1 MQKHHIEKLLTG
13 TSRVNSA
20 GHLEIG
26 GCDTLDLVREFG
38 TPLICYDEA
47 LIRSNC
53 RTYINSFKRGDN
65 RVAYA
70 GKAFLSIAM
79 CQIVEEEGLY
89 LDVVSGGELYTAL
102 KAGFP
107 TERIYFHGNNKTE
120 YELQQAL
127 HAQVGCFVIDNR
139 HEYELLSQL
148 MPTANYKPV
157 ILLRVALG
165 VDAATH
171 KYIQT
176 GQHDSKFGFAIHSV
190 ELDKTIGDLIRDTRM
205 EFIGFHS
212 HIGSQITTLGGF
224 RQAVGIMFD
233 LVKQYKETYQWIPKE
248 LSLGGGLGITYTL
261 DEEAN
266 TIEDLTT
273 LVLATADEQMKR
285 VEVYPRLVLEP
296 GRSIIGQAG
305 TTLYTTG
312 SIKQIAGVR
321 NYVAVD
327 GGMTDNPRPALYQA
341 QYQCA
346 LAGRIL
352 EKDEE
357 TYSIAG
363 RCCESGDMLI
373 WNHELPRVI
382 HDEVLAVFCTGA
394 YNYSMASNYNRIPR
408 PAVILVRDGKAR
420 VIIQR
425 ESYDDLIMLD
435 KSLS

>member
-1 MQKHHIEKLLTG
+1 M
-13 TSRVNSA
+13 
-20 GHLEIG
+20 
-26 GCDTLDLVREFG
+26 
-38 TPLICYDEA
+38 
-47 LIRSNC
+47 
-53 RTYINSFKRGDN
+53 
-65 RVAYA
+65 AYA

-79 CQIVEEEGLY
+79 CQIVNEEGLF

-102 KAGFP
+102 RAGFP
-107 TERIYFHGNNKTE
+107 TERIYFHGYNKTE

-127 HAQVGCFVIDNR
+127 HAQVGCIVIDNR
-139 HEYELLSQL
+139 HEYELLRQL
-148 MPTANYKPV
+148 MPTANYRPV

-176 GQHDSKFGFAIHSV
+176 GQHDSKFGFAIHSADL
-190 ELDKTIGDLIRDTRM
+190 EITFKDLIEDTSM
-205 EFIGFHS
+205 ELVGFHS
-212 HIGSQITTLGGF
+212 HIGSQITTLSGF
-224 RQAVGIMFD
+224 HQAIGVMFD
-233 LVKQYKETYQWIPKE
+233 LVKEYKDKYQWIPKE
-248 LSLGGGLGITYTL
+248 LSLGGGLGIPYTL
-261 DEEAN
+261 GEEVN
-266 TIEDLTT
+266 TIQELST
-273 LVLATADEQMKR
+273 LVLATADEQMRR
-285 VEVYPRLVLEP
+285 VDVYPRLVLEP

-312 SIKQIAGVR
+312 SIKQIKGIR

-346 LAGRIL
+346 LAGRVL
-352 EKDEE
+352 EENKE

-363 RCCESGDMLI
+363 RCCESDILI
-373 WNHELPRVI
+373 WNHELPLVQSN
-382 HDEVLAVFCTGA
+382 EVLAVFYTGA

-408 PAVILVRDGKAR
+408 PAVILVNDGNAR

-425 ESYDDLIMLD
+425 ESYEDVIKLD